1 MTAQGAD
8 VLLISL
14 TELGRRIFDAAA
26 CSLAVLEPDEEHLL
40 FRAATG
46 AGADEVRGMRLPVG
60 RGIAG
65 WVVASGQP
73 IAVHDVRAD
82 PRFALDVAE
91 STGYVPRSI
100 LAAPVLGSAEA
111 VGVMEVL
118 DRAEPPRPHDMEV
131 LTLLARQ
138 AGLALELAEPAAQIP
153 GPAADPAALMA
164 AVARLDA
171 TEQQAAAALLGA
183 FLDYLGRRG
192 GPAGLV

>member
-1 MTAQGAD
+1 MDPQDDAAGLTALVQ
-8 VLLISL
+8 
-14 TELGRRIFDAAA
+14 LGRRVFDAAA

-40 FRAATG
+40 FRAADG
-46 AGADEVRGMRLPVG
+46 AGAEEVIGLRLPVS

-82 PRFALDVAE
+82 PRFAVDVAE
-91 STGYVPRSI
+91 ATGYVPASI
-100 LAAPVLGSAEA
+100 LAAPVTASGAA

-118 DRAEPPRPHDMEV
+118 DRAATGLDDMAV
-131 LTLLARQ
+131 LDLLTRQ
-138 AGLALELAEPAAQIP
+138 AAVALELERASAGVRP
-153 GPAADPAALMA
+153 DVAALMA
-164 AVARLDA
+164 ELGRLD
-171 TEQQAAAALLGA
+171 EVEQAAAASLVRT